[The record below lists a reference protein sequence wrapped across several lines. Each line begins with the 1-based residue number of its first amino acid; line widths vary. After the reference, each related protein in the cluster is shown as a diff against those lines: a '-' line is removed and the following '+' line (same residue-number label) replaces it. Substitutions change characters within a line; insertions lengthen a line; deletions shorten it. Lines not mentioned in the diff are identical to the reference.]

1 MRSIDNKLILNE
13 EGNVLFIVF
22 LVLIMLTLLGTFA
35 INTSKVEIDIAGIDR
50 FHKIAFHNA
59 DSGIYTTPK
68 LISETIASGAQV
80 PAPGIAYYN
89 NVSDQYDPQA
99 NIGDGTFFN
108 EVMGFSA
115 NDTEDEIRMTLAD
128 HDVEIDV
135 QRGQQRNIAGSGIEF
150 GAGIEGHGTG
160 SMGGVII
167 PYGLTS
173 NGEGPGSSVSI
184 LSANY
189 RKVVGASGGL

>member
-1 MRSIDNKLILNE
+1 MLSPKNLIPTEN
-13 EGNVLFIVF
+13 GNVLFIVF

-35 INTSKVEIDIAGIDR
+35 INSSKVEIDIAGIDR
-50 FHKIAFHNA
+50 FHKVAFHNA

-68 LISETIASGAQV
+68 LISESISAGAQIA
-80 PAPGIAYYN
+80 APGIAYYN
-89 NVSDQYDPQA
+89 NVSAQYDPQA
-99 NIGDGTFFN
+99 NAGDGTFFN
-108 EVMGFSA
+108 EIMGFSA
-115 NDTEDEIRMTLAD
+115 NDADNEIRMNLAD

-135 QRGQQRNIAGSGIEF
+135 QRGQQQNIAGSGIEF

-173 NGEGPGSSVSI
+173 NGEGPGSSVSV
-184 LSANY
+184 LNANY
-189 RKVVGASGGL
+189 RKVVGTAGGL

>member
-1 MRSIDNKLILNE
+1 MRSLRNLIPNE

-22 LVLIMLTLLGTFA
+22 LVLIMLTMLGIFA
-35 INTSKVEIDIAGIDR
+35 INTSKVEIDVAAIDR
-50 FHKIAFHNA
+50 FHKVAFHNA

-68 LISETIASGAQV
+68 LISESISSGVQV
-80 PAPGIAYYN
+80 SAPGIAYYN
-89 NVSDQYDPQA
+89 NVSAQYDPQA
-99 NIGDGTFFN
+99 NAGDGTFFN

-115 NDTEDEIRMTLAD
+115 NDADNEIRMNLAD
-128 HDVEIDV
+128 HNVEIDV
-135 QRGQQRNIAGSGIEF
+135 QRGQQQNIAGSGIEF

-173 NGEGPGSSVSI
+173 NGEGPGSSVSV
-184 LSANY
+184 LNANY
-189 RKVVGASGGL
+189 RKVVGSAGGL